1 MPIADISVGGVAEVV
16 AQQINH
22 RTWGRIHRLK
32 VEQTGDGLRVRG
44 ETSSH
49 YLKQLALLGAKEAIG
64 LAAPLGI
71 ELDIRV
77 ARR

>member
-32 VEQTGDGLRVRG
+32 LEQTHVALEFFVAATERGVTHARSLVVAGSRTLRP
-44 ETSSH
+44 
-49 YLKQLALLGAKEAIG
+49 
-64 LAAPLGI
+64 AAGH
-71 ELDIRV
+71 R
-77 ARR
+77 